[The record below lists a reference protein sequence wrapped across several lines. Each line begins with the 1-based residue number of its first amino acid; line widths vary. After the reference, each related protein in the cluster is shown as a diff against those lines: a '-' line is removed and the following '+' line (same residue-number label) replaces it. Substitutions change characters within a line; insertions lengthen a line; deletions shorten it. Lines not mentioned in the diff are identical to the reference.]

1 MIGIDPSQVHT
12 VRQLILASTS
22 PYRRDLLARLRLP
35 FEVVRPEVDEAPL
48 DGETPEA
55 RARRLSLAK
64 AQAVATRYPQALV
77 IGSDQVA
84 ALGNHVLDKPGN
96 AENARAQLAALSG
109 NTARFHTGCALLG
122 SEAQLELQHLDITSV
137 TFRSLTA
144 AEIAHYVE
152 TEQPFDC
159 AGASKVEGLGIA
171 LLAQI
176 DSVDPTALIGLPLIW
191 LAGALRV
198 AGWRPGDP
206 ALALDLEAKA
216 RLR

>member
-1 MIGIDPSQVHT
+1 MIGIDLPQVHT

-35 FEVVRPEVDEAPL
+35 FDVVRPEVDEAEL
-48 DGETPEA
+48 EGEGPEA

-64 AQAVATRYPQALV
+64 AQAVAERYPQALV

-84 ALGNHVLDKPGN
+84 ALGAHILDKPGN
-96 AENARAQLAALSG
+96 ADNARAQLATLSG
-109 NTARFHTGCALLG
+109 NTARFFTGCAFVG
-122 SEAQLELQHLDITSV
+122 CEARLELVHIDVTSV

-144 AEIAHYVE
+144 AEIAHYVA

-171 LLAQI
+171 LLEQI

-191 LAGALRV
+191 VAGALRA
-198 AGWRPGDP
+198 AGWRSGDP
-206 ALALDLEAKA
+206 VPPQDPPAKG
-216 RLR
+216 RSR